1 MAPYVLCMYI
11 HATCIARACIATTP
25 HRAIYRLPNLPTPP
39 PVCLLPHY
47 YGRVRPCVCNPR
59 AQQATEVSGVGCDAD
74 RQCHARYSN
83 STEFAHKLRYCHLL
97 QITLRKDI
105 MTRAAFTVH
114 ACCFNY
120 FVAIAKL
127 FPMISVSSFCLVST
141 SPEKLCMKYQF
152 YENW

>member
-1 MAPYVLCMYI
+1 MAPYVLCMYL

-59 AQQATEVSGVGCDAD
+59 ARQATEVSGVGCDAD
-74 RQCHARYSN
+74 TQCHARYSN
-83 STEFAHKLRYCHLL
+83 CIEFALKLRYCHLL
-97 QITLRKDI
+97 QITLSKRYN
-105 MTRAAFTVH
+105 RVYH
-114 ACCFNY
+114 ARYFIY

-127 FPMISVSSFCLVST
+127 FLMISIFFFRLFSR
-141 SPEKLCMKYQF
+141 SPERLCMKYQF